1 MVQNSLWQPIETA
14 PHINGK
20 PLLFV
25 SPAFGEYT
33 VGTWDD
39 DDWNMQC
46 APPRGPFT
54 HWMPLPEP
62 PHVYR
67 DETGTI
73 RP

>member
-1 MVQNSLWQPIETA
+1 MSEWRDIETA

-25 SPAFGEYT
+25 SPAGEYT

-46 APPRGPFT
+46 APPQAPFT

-62 PHVYR
+62 PHT
-67 DETGTI
+67 D
-73 RP
+73 